1 MSEDKKGDEAEEAGK
16 DDPIFGM
23 PEGIAPPPMPKP
35 DLHSIVEEG
44 PTYGKSGGDGGKSK
58 KEKRK
63 KKNSEPE
70 GYRHPLDSVAAPG
83 QQPKQARKGCC
94 GCIAGIFAF
103 FILISIAITVVVGW
117 FGPARP
123 ILDGYEIVNHTGEE
137 TVVISTAPEGPTYYF
152 GNELVYEP
160 AVTDVPVAFAGRLVM
175 LGGEFREPVTAAAAK
190 VVGTERASFAKDLSI
205 WAGEFVDEGVQLSGE
220 LRGRVFQ
227 NTEAE

>member
-1 MSEDKKGDEAEEAGK
+1 MSEDNKGDKDEKNGK
-16 DDPIFGM
+16 DDPNFGM

-35 DLHSIVEEG
+35 DLRSIGEEG
-44 PTYGKSGGDGGKSK
+44 PTYGKRRSDGGKSK
-58 KEKRK
+58 RR

-94 GCIAGIFAF
+94 GCVAGIFAF

-123 ILDGYEIVNHTGEE
+123 IFDGYEIVNHTGEE

-160 AVTDVPVAFAGRLVM
+160 AVTEVPVAFAGRVVM

-205 WAGEFVDEGVQLSGE
+205 WAGEFVDEGIQLGGE
-220 LRGRVFQ
+220 LKGRVFQ
-227 NTEAE
+227 NSEAE